1 MFCIIDLALKV
12 ALIVTLTDKPNKSVK
27 GTRRPLAVLKF
38 SFYQGWVASFKSCRR
53 RAPYRNVRYSNS
65 LTMADIQ
72 SFISALKRSTKVS
85 VSLPFLR
92 YEIDLAQA
100 IDPKT
105 VDERIARLDQISND
119 LNAAVEAV
127 AELQREAQNNK
138 KEAEELREAV
148 EQLEQDKVT
157 AETLLQVPEESFSRI
172 LARANAKARTRGL
185 IEGSIIGFTTGAL
198 SSLLV
203 WYLTK

>member
-1 MFCIIDLALKV
+1 
-12 ALIVTLTDKPNKSVK
+12 
-27 GTRRPLAVLKF
+27 
-38 SFYQGWVASFKSCRR
+38 
-53 RAPYRNVRYSNS
+53 
-65 LTMADIQ
+65 MAGIQ
-72 SFISALKRSTKVS
+72 SFISALKRNTKVS

-127 AELQREAQNNK
+127 TELQREAQNNK

-157 AETLLQVPEESFSRI
+157 AEALLQVPEESFSRTPRRE
-172 LARANAKARTRGL
+172 LA
-185 IEGSIIGFTTGAL
+185 
-198 SSLLV
+198 V
-203 WYLTK
+203 